1 MMFQLQRK
9 QQLNCDINTAWK
21 FFSSPNNLADI
32 TPGDMDF
39 IVKDE
44 LDQEIFVGMEINY
57 TVSPIMRIPLK
68 WKTII
73 TEVDYEKSFVDFQA
87 KGPFKLWNHKH
98 EFFPNE
104 QGVLMIDTVDYQLP
118 FGFLGKIA
126 HQLLVKKKLENI
138 FNYRYDVMEDLFNK
152 KTI

>member
-118 FGFLGKIA
+118 FGVLGKIA

>member
-118 FGFLGKIA
+118 FGVLGKIA

-138 FNYRYDVMEDLFNK
+138 FNYRYDVMENLFNTK
-152 KTI
+152 AN